1 MTFVGGFTVRFLLFF
16 IFMRTFFILETKI
29 LVISIEL
36 KEKKFFAVDYQKNS
50 SVEYI
55 YYVNYE
61 CLCSFDYHMGIF

>member
-36 KEKKFFAVDYQKNS
+36 KEKKFFAVDYQKKFLGR
-50 SVEYI
+50 I
-55 YYVNYE
+55 Y
-61 CLCSFDYHMGIF
+61 LLRQL